1 MSQECFVYYRLP
13 GDSCYTEIRQQEP
26 PLALSSVE
34 RLNGRQGFVMAPF
47 SPAFDC
53 PVLLFS
59 SAGWQRLPLPQPASV
74 EVGAADGGEADPYLA
89 DPAAQ
94 DCLGRKEAERLHY
107 HEDFQCFHQ
116 HILQG
121 DFSKIVLARMSEVA
135 LAEQVDV
142 ADLFF
147 RACHCYPQ
155 VFVALVS
162 APQCGTWLTATPEI
176 LLEGNRSRFHTIA
189 LAGTMGRWGATLWS
203 EKNIAEQQFVADYI
217 SDCIGRFT
225 DRCEQQG
232 PYTITAG
239 NLRHLRSDFRFEL
252 PETVALGTFL
262 SQLHPTPA
270 VSGLPKQQAA
280 DLIGR
285 VEHDR
290 RDYYSGFMGPLDID
304 GHSHLFVSLRCM
316 RLRDDRCQL
325 FAGGGLLADSVEE
338 MEWKET
344 EAKMMTMKKLLYD
357 IRK

>member
-13 GDSCYTEIRQQEP
+13 GDCCYTEIRQQDP
-26 PLALSSVE
+26 PMALPTVE
-34 RLNGRQGFVMAPF
+34 QLDGRQGFVMAPF
-47 SPAFDC
+47 APDEEC

-59 SAGWQRLPLPQPASV
+59 SAGWRRWPLPEPVSDV
-74 EVGAADGGEADPYLA
+74 EAAVPNPIALA
-89 DPAAQ
+89 ATDNT
-94 DCLGRKEAERLHY
+94 GRKEAERLHY

-135 LAEQVDV
+135 LTDQMNVT
-142 ADLFF
+142 DLFF

-176 LLEGNRSRFHTIA
+176 LLEGCRSRFQTIA
-189 LAGTMGRWGATLWS
+189 LAGTMGRWGTTLWS

-217 SDCIGRFT
+217 SDCICRFT
-225 DRCEQQG
+225 ERCEQQG
-232 PYTITAG
+232 PYTVTAG
-239 NLRHLRSDFRFEL
+239 HLRHLRSDFSFAL
-252 PETVALGTFL
+252 PATVPLGTFL

-270 VSGLPKQQAA
+270 VSGLPKRQAV

-285 VEHDR
+285 AEHDR

-304 GHSHLFVSLRCM
+304 GQSHLYVSLRCM
-316 RLRDDRCQL
+316 RLHGDRCQL
-325 FAGGGLLADSVEE
+325 FAGGGLLADSEEE

-344 EAKMMTMKKLLYD
+344 EAKMMTMKKLIYD
-357 IRK
+357 IRQ